1 MKIGNDK
8 YLGVL
13 SPQPTRLLT
22 SGFSYPNSNFGFF
35 LTPDN
40 TACSF
45 RGFSHPNQN
54 SPLTSG
60 FSHPRS
66 NLCCCFFTP
75 AKTACSPHLG
85 FFSPHQKTACS
96 PRGFLTP
103 TNKACSPHLTS
114 LFFHPGRHGLLTSPR
129 FCLFFVFSPRPTRP
143 AHLTSGV
150 FLCVFSTKAKTARSP
165 RVSVTQP
172 TRPAHLTS
180 GFFSPR
186 PTRPAHLGFAD
197 IGGRHA
203 GVGAGIETQRLGFEP
218 ADGGV
223 RVVEHA
229 TAEANRLPLRHRHVL
244 RTLHLQGPNP
254 H

>member
-1 MKIGNDK
+1 MLLFFHPSQNG
-8 YLGVL
+8 
-13 SPQPTRLLT
+13 LLT
-22 SGFSYPNSNFGFF
+22 SPRVF
-35 LTPDN
+35 LTPAKN
-40 TACSF
+40 
-45 RGFSHPNQN
+45 GL
-54 SPLTSG
+54 LTSG
-60 FSHPRS
+60 FSHP
-66 NLCCCFFTP
+66 NQQGLLI
-75 AKTACSPHLG
+75 SPHLS
-85 FFSPHQKTACS
+85 FFPS
-96 PRGFLTP
+96 RP
-103 TNKACSPHLTS
+103 TRPAHLT
-114 LFFHPGRHGLLTSPR
+114 
-129 FCLFFVFSPRPTRP
+129 PRPTRP

-150 FLCVFSTKAKTARSP
+150 CFFGGVFSTPAKTARSP

-229 TAEANRLPLRHRHVL
+229 TAEANRLPLRHRQVL